1 MNDAI
6 DLSSLA
12 TDRRLLRFALN
23 GSCVDGPSFETW
35 KRARSFIASAIH
47 RPGSLL
53 DIGCANGF
61 LLRCLTEW
69 STHEL
74 TPFGIDASAG
84 RAKEIDRFFPSQRD
98 HFARLP
104 VERLGEIDSQG
115 LPEEYD
121 FIYWAV
127 WDNYRF
133 DRQDRIDLLKRA
145 YENVRDDGRLILG
158 FYDREPA
165 ASKTKSPRSGTSTWD
180 MPSARRIRTDRKCCS
195 GCVNS
200 SHRGEV
206 RRKSTPHPSHRP
218 RIETNGSVFTYQ

>member
-61 LLRCLTEW
+61 LLRCLMEW

-104 VERLGEIDSQG
+104 VERLGEIDSHG

-127 WDNYRF
+127 WDNYGF

-145 YENVRDDGRLILG
+145 YGNVRDDGRLILG

-165 ASKTKSPRSGTSTWD
+165 AIENKI
-180 MPSARRIRTDRKCCS
+180 AQIRDLNL
-195 GCVNS
+195 G
-200 SHRGEV
+200 HAV
-206 RRKSTPHPSHRP
+206 RTANP
-218 RIETNGSVFTYQ
+218 NGPQVLLRLCK